1 MTNGRVGKKLFGEET
16 RKRGRSGREWVN
28 GVREKMGWKI
38 LGGRKVRS
46 ERKDGI
52 GWECSGRVEGRG
64 RSEVIGLETFLGVG
78 EDVGWVK
85 KRERVSSVR
94 RVPGR
99 RPRPKAGRGGG
110 GQKFWI

>member
-1 MTNGRVGKKLFGEET
+1 VGKKLFVEET

-52 GWECSGRVEGRG
+52 GWECSGRV
-64 RSEVIGLETFLGVG
+64 
-78 EDVGWVK
+78 
-85 KRERVSSVR
+85 
-94 RVPGR
+94 
-99 RPRPKAGRGGG
+99 
-110 GQKFWI
+110 